1 MLLTGKVAI
10 ITGASRGIGK
20 SIAKTLAGNGASL
33 TIVGTNFDLLNAVSR
48 DVKKLGIECLVHAGD
63 VTKPETAVAV
73 AEKTMDL
80 YGKIDILVNNVGINM
95 RSSTLDMDLNDW
107 HRVIDVNLNGNLY
120 FSKAILPLMIDKNS
134 GKIVNVSSSTAKSGH
149 KNAAPSYGASKA
161 GVDYLTRH
169 LALEMAKHN
178 INVNGVSPGPIETDM
193 TKQWSEQYF
202 QRVISNVPL
211 QRLGTTQDVADAVL
225 FLASN
230 MSDFIT
236 GEIINVNGG
245 TYIN

>member
-1 MLLTGKVAI
+1 MLLPDKVAI

-20 SIAKTLAGNGASL
+20 SIAKTLAENGASL
-33 TIVGTNFDLLNAVSR
+33 TIVGTNRDLLNDVSC
-48 DVKKLGIECLVHAGD
+48 DVKKLGRECLIYAGD
-63 VTKPETAVAV
+63 VTKPETAEAV
-73 AEKTMDL
+73 AEKTIG
-80 YGKIDILVNNVGINM
+80 YFGRIDILVNNAGINM
-95 RSSTLDMDLNDW
+95 RSSTLDMDLQDW

-120 FSKAILPLMIDKNS
+120 FSKAVLSHMVEKRC
-134 GKIVNVSSSTAKSGH
+134 GKIVNVSSTTAKSGH

-178 INVNGVSPGPIETDM
+178 INVNGVSPGPVETDM
-193 TKQWSEQYF
+193 IKQWSEEYF
-202 QRVISNVPL
+202 QKVVSNVPL
-211 QRLGTTQDVADAVL
+211 QRLGTPQNVADAVL

-230 MSDFIT
+230 MADFIT